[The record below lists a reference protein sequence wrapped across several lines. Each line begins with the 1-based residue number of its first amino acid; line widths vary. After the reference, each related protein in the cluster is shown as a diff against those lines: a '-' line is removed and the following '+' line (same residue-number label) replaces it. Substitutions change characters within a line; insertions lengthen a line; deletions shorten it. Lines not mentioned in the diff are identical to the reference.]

1 MFPATLDNHVER
13 ARLAARLRDYRVAYD
28 DYRAETLAAAKAA
41 AMQAI
46 DEFAAD
52 GWHMTQIEARRDGD
66 GYTVSV
72 TYRRDEE

>member
-1 MFPATLDNHVER
+1 MFPATLDKPVER
-13 ARLAARLRDYRVAYD
+13 ARLAARLRNYRVADD
-28 DYRAETLAAAKAA
+28 DYRAKTLADARAA

-46 DEFAAD
+46 DEFAAE
-52 GWHMTQIEARRDGD
+52 GWHMAQIEARRDGD